1 MKEDYS
7 DFVATA
13 KEMIGEFGREISAV
27 TVTRGQP
34 VDPDKPWLGNSEDK
48 DVSVKTNAVFVGAT
62 GGYGQIVANDNLF
75 QTSQQIALVAPPE
88 TGEDLRKI
96 NQILDGGETWT
107 VSVVKAVQP
116 ANDIIL
122 YYVGVS
128 Q

>member
-1 MKEDYS
+1 MTEDYS
-7 DFVATA
+7 DFVTTA

-27 TVTRGQP
+27 LMTRGKP
-34 VDPDKPWLGNSEDK
+34 INTDKPWLGNTEDQE
-48 DVSVKTNAVFVGAT
+48 VSVKTNAVFVGAV
-62 GGYGQIVANDNLF
+62 GGYGQIISNDNLF
-75 QTSQQIALVAPPE
+75 QTSQQIALVAPPD

-96 NQILDGGETWT
+96 NQIIDDGEKWT
-107 VSVVKAVQP
+107 VNVVKAVQP

>member
-1 MKEDYS
+1 MTEDYS
-7 DFVATA
+7 DFVTTA

-27 TVTRGQP
+27 LMARGKP
-34 VDPDKPWLGNSEDK
+34 INPDKPWLGNTEDQE
-48 DVSVKTNAVFVGAT
+48 VSVKTNAVFVGAV
-62 GGYGQIVANDNLF
+62 GGYGQIISNDNLF
-75 QTSQQIALVAPPE
+75 QTSQQIALVAPPD

-96 NQILDGGETWT
+96 NQIIDDGEKWT
-107 VSVVKAVQP
+107 VNVVKAVQP